1 MGHSQ
6 KITSSTN
13 WWLEK
18 KEPKIRSQENSDLER
33 TA

>member
-1 MGHSQ
+1 MGTHKRLQ
-6 KITSSTN
+6 ALPTGGWK
-13 WWLEK
+13 K